1 MERVHPAR
9 ARGYEGVAHIGQ
21 LRVEHEPCAGLHEM
35 GLVKLRHARAL
46 PALPGFPERLGHGR
60 RIALEDG
67 HLVPLPRHHQ
77 SRGEA
82 ADPGSENDDSGH
94 LTIGD
99 TGRRRN
105 IPELYPSGNGSPAR
119 AHLPCSAMNAYAV
132 AHLRSVDVGPDIVRY
147 LERIDD
153 TLEPFGGRFIIH
165 GGEND
170 VLEGDWPGDLIVI
183 EFPDRASATGWY
195 ESPAYQE
202 ILHLRTDNS
211 DGAAIIVD
219 GVPSDHRA
227 TDVLSATQR

>member
-1 MERVHPAR
+1 
-9 ARGYEGVAHIGQ
+9 
-21 LRVEHEPCAGLHEM
+21 
-35 GLVKLRHARAL
+35 
-46 PALPGFPERLGHGR
+46 
-60 RIALEDG
+60 
-67 HLVPLPRHHQ
+67 
-77 SRGEA
+77 
-82 ADPGSENDDSGH
+82 
-94 LTIGD
+94 
-99 TGRRRN
+99 
-105 IPELYPSGNGSPAR
+105 
-119 AHLPCSAMNAYAV
+119 MNAYAV

-165 GGEND
+165 GGQND
-170 VLEGDWPGDLIVI
+170 VLEGDWPGALIVI